1 MKKLNIITE
10 ELIVAALGIVVLGI
24 IETIALLKGVDG
36 IMFGSCATGIGA
48 IIGWVMK
55 SCPKGICK

>member
-1 MKKLNIITE
+1 MNKSKILTE
-10 ELIVAALGIVVLGI
+10 ELLVAALGIVVLGI

-36 IMFGSCATGIGA
+36 IMFGACATGIGA

-55 SCPKGICK
+55 SCPKICK